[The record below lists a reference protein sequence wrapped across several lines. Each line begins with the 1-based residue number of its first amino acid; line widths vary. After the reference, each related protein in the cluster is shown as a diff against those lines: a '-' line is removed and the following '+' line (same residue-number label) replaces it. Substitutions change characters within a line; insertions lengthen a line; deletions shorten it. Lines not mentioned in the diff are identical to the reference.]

1 MSAGH
6 WDAEQTSRA
15 MRIEE
20 IGGSDCRQTHER
32 ERKPAGLKS
41 SGRPGSMENLDTRAA
56 HSAEGGDHRSEAPS
70 VGRGNP
76 SRLHHRFPVGRS
88 LGGCPWEQTRPE
100 RAPEETS
107 SALNTQTRRRVG
119 LSENPRPDLTERRS
133 TKEWQT
139 EMRKSQALTRR

>member
-56 HSAEGGDHRSEAPS
+56 YSAEGGDHRSEAPS
-70 VGRGNP
+70 VGRGNQ
-76 SRLHHRFPVGRS
+76 SRLHHRLPVGRS

-100 RAPEETS
+100 RAPRGNELGAQHADQAARWLEREPSTGSDRETKHKGV
-107 SALNTQTRRRVG
+107 A
-119 LSENPRPDLTERRS
+119 D
-133 TKEWQT
+133 
-139 EMRKSQALTRR
+139 

>member
-32 ERKPAGLKS
+32 ERKPVGLKS

-70 VGRGNP
+70 VGRGNQ
-76 SRLHHRFPVGRS
+76 SRLHHRLPVGRS
-88 LGGCPWEQTRPE
+88 LGGCPWEQTRLE
-100 RAPEETS
+100 RAPGETK
-107 SALNTQTRRRVG
+107 SALNAQIG
-119 LSENPRPDLTERRS
+119 LSENPRPDLTGRRS
-133 TKEWQT
+133 TEERQT
-139 EMRKSQALTRR
+139 ETRKSRALTRW